1 MKLLKVDIL
10 HSTYSFYFRL
20 KYVYYNDFPSN
31 VWTPGPKMIESRYWH
46 ACGSFTNY
54 GNTILVVTPGLNG
67 TGVELLD
74 LSQENP
80 EWINGP
86 PLPNNFL
93 NCDNCYNGQ
102 QIVSNGD
109 TLFYINTNGEVP
121 GILRLDC
128 PSTDLTYCTWILLDQ
143 KPQYQR
149 SCPITSLIPDELAD
163 CS

>member
-1 MKLLKVDIL
+1 
-10 HSTYSFYFRL
+10 
-20 KYVYYNDFPSN
+20 
-31 VWTPGPKMIESRYWH
+31 MIESRYWH
-46 ACGSFTNY
+46 ACGSFKNH
-54 GNTILVVTPGLNG
+54 GNLILVVTPGLNG

-93 NCDNCYNGQ
+93 HCDNCYNGQ

-109 TLFYINTNGEVP
+109 TLFYINTNAEVP
-121 GILRLDC
+121 GILRLNC
-128 PSTDLTYCTWILLDQ
+128 PSTDLTYCFWLLLDQ